1 MGLSRQ
7 ESWSGLPCPPPGDL
21 PNPGINPRDLTPCAL
36 AGKFFTASTT
46 WKALCIYSYYKILA
60 CVVIHPRARPH
71 SVVCIFPSTTPSQ
84 LVTAGLFSVSLL
96 LFCEHSECFF
106 KPFSLCW
113 RTVDHQCAGF
123 GCAADWLSFAHT
135 CILFK
140 FFPQLGCYR
149 IFEKKKKKI
158 YWL

>member
-1 MGLSRQ
+1 MDHSPPGSMGLSRQ

-123 GCAADWLSFAHT
+123 GCAAD
-135 CILFK
+135 
-140 FFPQLGCYR
+140 
-149 IFEKKKKKI
+149 
-158 YWL
+158 